1 MNNLVNKEDF
11 PLTKDIAYVNAA
23 NVSLMPLSACD
34 VITSWQK
41 NVAINGCLDFNDVA
55 EETAYDGLRKEGAKL
70 FSCNEKDIA
79 GGSSFSELLNSVA
92 WAIMPQKGQ
101 NVVSTQIVF
110 PSTSFSWLRIAAHT
124 SCEMR
129 FVKATD
135 SYVKIDDIIKQI
147 DKNTSV
153 VSISHVEYTGG
164 QVYDLRKLADAAH
177 EHGAL
182 LVVDATQSAGAI
194 PIDAPLSGADIIISG
209 AYKWLCGPFGAALM
223 YIKPELQLQLQ
234 PGFVGFRSHIDM
246 WDLDPQRLTYAPSAR
261 RFESSTMAFGCI
273 KGLEASIKYLTDI
286 GISKIFEYNM
296 VLANKLL
303 EGLNTLDAKIASA
316 QEKEERTSIITC
328 TIKNKDTAYVVN
340 ELKKRG
346 VIAHKRQQYIRF
358 SPHLYNNV
366 EDIDKILLSLKE
378 IIK

>member
-1 MNNLVNKEDF
+1 MNKLVYEEDF

-23 NVSLMPLSACD
+23 NVALMPLSSSN
-34 VITSWQK
+34 VITSWQT
-41 NVAINGCLDFNDVA
+41 NVAINGCLDFNDIA

-70 FSCNEKDIA
+70 FSCNEEDIA

-92 WAIMPQKGQ
+92 WAIMPKKGQ

-110 PSTSFSWLRIAAHT
+110 PSTSFSWLRIASHT
-124 SCEMR
+124 SCELR
-129 FVKATD
+129 FVEATN
-135 SYVKIDDIIKQI
+135 SYVDIDDIIKQI
-147 DKNTSV
+147 DKNTAV

-164 QVYDLRKLADAAH
+164 QVYDLKKLADAAH
-177 EHGAL
+177 AHGAL

-194 PIDAPLSGADIIISG
+194 PIDAPASGADIIISG

-223 YIKPELQLQLQ
+223 YITPALQKTLE

-246 WDLDPQRLTYAPSAR
+246 WDLDPQRITYAPSAK

-273 KGLEASIKYLTDI
+273 KGLEASIKYLTNI
-286 GISKIFEYNM
+286 GITKIHEHNM
-296 VLANKLL
+296 IMANKLL
-303 EGLNTLDAKIASA
+303 DGLNSIGANIASA
-316 QEKEERTSIITC
+316 QDEKERTSIITC
-328 TIKNKDTAYVVN
+328 TINNYDTAKVVS

-346 VIAHKRQQYIRF
+346 IIAHKRQKYIRF
-358 SPHLYNNV
+358 SPHVYNNLD
-366 EDIDKILLSLKE
+366 DIDKIIVSLKE